1 MRLRYR
7 KKLLKQ
13 KSMSEELSISE
24 ILTNY
29 EKSIGSIEPIPP
41 EKLVLAFSGGMDST
55 VLLHIAAAGGVKEIH
70 TVSFDYGQRHG
81 RELLCMDIQLR
92 TIREKYPNILV
103 TNKTLDVT
111 YLKDI
116 SPTSSLT
123 NDEIDNP
130 DINKIAGD
138 AQPVSYVPFRNQMFI
153 TICCAYAES
162 LKADEVWYGA
172 AQVDSLAG
180 YWDGSQEFVDSVNSL
195 VSLNRQ
201 HRIRVGAPLLSL
213 SKADII
219 RQGVELGVN
228 FGDTWTCYS
237 NREDGLADATTPS
250 SSLRIQ
256 GFISAGYKDP
266 IKYLQQEKLDGIYEA
281 KGCYIP

>member
-1 MRLRYR
+1 M
-7 KKLLKQ
+7 K
-13 KSMSEELSISE
+13 
-24 ILTNY
+24 N
-29 EKSIGSIEPIPP
+29 
-41 EKLVLAFSGGMDST
+41 KLVLAFSGGMDSS
-55 VLLHIAAAGGVKEIH
+55 VLLFMAAERGYQEIH
-70 TVSFDYGQRHG
+70 TVTFDYGQRHR
-81 RELLCMDIQLR
+81 REMQCVPLQKWNLE
-92 TIREKYPNILV
+92 EKYPNV
-103 TNKTLDVT
+103 KFTNKVLDVS

-123 NDEIDNP
+123 NNEIDNP

-201 HRIRVGAPLLSL
+201 HRILVRAPLLSL
-213 SKADII
+213 SKADIV

-228 FGDTWTCYS
+228 FKDTWTCYS
-237 NREDGLADATTPS
+237 NHESGLADATTPS

-256 GFISAGYKDP
+256 GFIDAGYKDP
-266 IKYLQQEKLDGIYEA
+266 IQYIQQDKLDEIY
-281 KGCYIP
+281 KQRGCKEI